1 MSQRLVCRVV
11 ADFRG
16 EKYGREY
23 LTLEKG
29 EHVISYST
37 EPQDGWGY
45 AARLRGEGERGWC
58 PPSFL
63 RPLEQHECRQSRAT
77 FDCSSYGPEYLDL
90 KCGEYVKLE
99 PEMPSTGDW
108 SFVKRLSR
116 PDEQGWCPNLFLDL
130 IAPWECQICR
140 QTPQSSVSLVRLY
153 CCSSVVC
160 IGCRE
165 QLVSCRFCKQQN
177 PVHVMLPCARGASN
191 PTASENKIVHWLDN
205 SRSQPSRPPS
215 QIKTQGDSRQGK
227 LKHCEAKGGSD
238 LNDAS
243 SNRSKMPRVY
253 PLDYKLT
260 SGLPASILDGPMDG
274 TSTGSGI
281 HRSSG
286 ITYSRRAEEDIE
298 YVHKELRK
306 WVALGEDAASAFQ
319 ATLSQARVK
328 PGESGSGM
336 REDVKSSPQES
347 MQQKWRQ
354 LCTEA
359 MLEFRSTS
367 EARTAA
373 TLVSNTQKGDEHH
386 ARQVVSNYQRA
397 YRWLHSRENSK
408 DALAVHFDKSLLCVL
423 HKLIM
428 EGLDARTSHVGS
440 YRIGQASIGP
450 VVLFPKPAEV
460 NDLMEDFLLNF
471 NQLCKRTDVS
481 FVAVATYFLNEFL
494 GIHPF
499 HDGNGR
505 MARLL
510 CDFILSC
517 FKMPFP
523 VNLCM
528 SEDQRRELTASI
540 RSGQNTTADIARQ
553 SKDARLSSSSSSA
566 PALPAL
572 VSESY
577 CPKLRRLIW
586 HQIHIS
592 FMEYS
597 KILQRKEQQKTEQER
612 DQIIR
617 QQRESLRVNETC
629 VVCLEG
635 GVNLNL
641 LCCGSCYH
649 FDCLL
654 RWLGT
659 QNGANQAAEASCATC
674 RNPITKDIRAILRE
688 IRQSH
693 ETDSDRAVGESST
706 ESDDT
711 DTTSTEDS
719 MTMTLGAMEDTTTT
733 TTSDGSGEDD
743 NSSTAEAPQGR
754 ETVCRVCQDNLRA
767 WGCVLECCK
776 PCCLSQCAHLNR
788 DQPGLGLRCTRH
800 ES

>member
-29 EHVISYST
+29 EHVISYPT
-37 EPQDGWGY
+37 VPQDGWGY
-45 AARLRGEGERGWC
+45 AARLRGERERGWC

-63 RPLEQHECRQSRAT
+63 RPLEQHECRQCRAT
-77 FDCSSYGPEYLDL
+77 YDCSSYGSGYLDL
-90 KCGEYVKLE
+90 ACGEYVKLE

-116 PDEQGWCPNLFLDL
+116 ADEQGWCPNVFLDH
-130 IAPWECQICR
+130 ISPWECQNCG
-140 QTPQSSVSLVRLY
+140 QNQQGSASFVKLH
-153 CCSSVVC
+153 CCSSILC
-160 IGCRE
+160 TCCRE
-165 QLVSCRFCKQQN
+165 QLVDCKFCKLQN
-177 PVHVMLPCARGASN
+177 PSHEMVPSKTGLSRS
-191 PTASENKIVHWLDN
+191 TSSDNKIVQCLDGVRLQQ
-205 SRSQPSRPPS
+205 SRTPS
-215 QIKTQGDSRQGK
+215 QSKGQADGRQGK
-227 LKHCEAKGGSD
+227 PKYGETKGG
-238 LNDAS
+238 LE
-243 SNRSKMPRVY
+243 KIPRVY
-253 PLDYKLT
+253 PLDFKLT
-260 SGLPASILDGPMDG
+260 SELPASILDGPMDCF
-274 TSTGSGI
+274 SAGSGMQKG
-281 HRSSG
+281 SG
-286 ITYSRRAEEDIE
+286 ITYSRLAEDDIE

-306 WVALGEDAASAFQ
+306 WLALGEDAASDFQ
-319 ATLSQARVK
+319 AALSDDAARSSSAG
-328 PGESGSGM
+328 GEDTKVQQHSQSP
-336 REDVKSSPQES
+336 PQES

-397 YRWLHSRENSK
+397 YRWLHSRETCC
-408 DALAVHFDKSLLCVL
+408 VDKSLLCEL

-428 EGLDARTSHVGS
+428 EGLDARTTHIGT

-460 NDLMEDFLLNF
+460 NDLMEDFLLHF
-471 NQLCKRTDVS
+471 GHLSKRADVS
-481 FVAVATYFLNEFL
+481 FVAVAAYFLNEFL
-494 GIHPF
+494 SIHPF
-499 HDGNGR
+499 YDGNGR
-505 MARLL
+505 VARLL
-510 CDFILSC
+510 CDFILCSHR
-517 FKMPFP
+517 MPFP

-540 RSGQNTTADIARQ
+540 RSGQNTSSEIARQ
-553 SKDARLSSSSSSA
+553 SKDVRLASSSSSA
-566 PALPAL
+566 RALPAL

-592 FMEYS
+592 FMEYR
-597 KILQRKEQQKTEQER
+597 KILQKKEEKKTELER

-617 QQRESLRVNETC
+617 QQRESLRLNETC

-674 RNPITKDIRAILRE
+674 RNTITKDIRTILRE
-688 IRQSH
+688 IRRAH
-693 ETDSDRAVGESST
+693 ETDSDGATGDSST
-706 ESDDT
+706 NSDDT
-711 DTTSTEDS
+711 DTTTTTEDS
-719 MTMTLGAMEDTTTT
+719 VTMTLGGMEDTTTT
-733 TTSDGSGEDD
+733 TTSDGSGED
-743 NSSTAEAPQGR
+743 NSSTEEINAD
-754 ETVCRVCQDNLRA
+754 TCRVCKENLKA

-776 PCCLSQCAHLNR
+776 PCCRLHLAQLNR
-788 DQPGLGLRCTRH
+788 DQPGLGQQWRCLRH
-800 ES
+800 EQ